1 MLAVDRHNT
10 CSTPVQRTCY
20 MYMLHASQRSTWL
33 SIAMHV
39 TRACNILATCM
50 FHIQRFAAC
59 YTRAT
64 YLLHACFALRVT
76 LHADILRMLGTRM
89 IHAKWLLVRLRLWQ
103 LLSTVLAIPT
113 TVSAAAATSSRFLKW
128 VRHGP
133 VVIEAGTWLL
143 VNYDGIVI
151 TVCVQEMADI
161 LRNEGSTVSLWC
173 RDCHAQS
180 VCEEID
186 GLIKVQ
192 KVQHPTSV
200 HVQLVPGV
208 ALTELSCIDRGSYLE
223 CRYVW

>member
-1 MLAVDRHNT
+1 MFYT
-10 CSTPVQRTCY
+10 C
-20 MYMLHASQRSTWL
+20 
-33 SIAMHV
+33 
-39 TRACNILATCM
+39 AT
-50 FHIQRFAAC
+50 H
-59 YTRAT
+59 
-64 YLLHACFALRVT
+64 LLHVHATRVATQHVVEHRNACFALRVT

-208 ALTELSCIDRGSYLE
+208 ALTELSCIDRGSHLE
-223 CRYVW
+223 FRYVW